1 MKKILVLLLLSL
13 CTSFL
18 YSQDYGFSI
27 KRTTIPVDLD
37 GVLSDS
43 AWAEAEIIGNFYKSK
58 PQDTSFAESKTE
70 VMMSY
75 DDRFIYVAAI
85 CYDELPGK
93 YIVQSLKRDFS
104 YPRSDAFVV
113 FIDPFRDGTNGFS
126 FANNPYGAQREG
138 LLEFG
143 GRFGVTTAWDNK
155 WYSKVKQ
162 YKDRWVVEMA
172 IPFKTIRYNSDVSEW
187 KVNFSRNDQKRNET
201 STWVPVPR
209 NQNVA
214 TLAYTGSMTW
224 DEPVKKVGS
233 NVSIIPYISTR
244 VSKDHQEEGSN
255 TNYEGNIGGDVKVGV
270 TSSLNLDLTVNPDYS
285 QVDVDRQVI
294 NVDRFE
300 IFFPEKRQ
308 FFIENNDMFS
318 NRGFGRSR
326 PFFTRKIGLAS
337 DSLGRSTNVPILYGA
352 RLSGKIDEN
361 WRLGVFNSHIG
372 ADKSLG
378 IDAQNSSMA
387 VVQRKLLDRSYVTLF
402 GVHRQGFGS
411 DPDKPDQF
419 NPDDYNSVFGGEAR
433 YVSKDGALETGGH
446 MHNSQSFGL
455 KGDQLS
461 TGLFVDYDVKKMA
474 VSLYSNYVGSNYKA
488 DLGFVPRKGIYNNS
502 ISGQYNMFPKKG
514 LINKHGPIA
523 QYENFLNIQMEDIE
537 NEGILGYEVVLSNTS
552 IIDVY
557 GHKNFIELQ
566 RNFDPS
572 RVGDTVLLSGSKHH
586 FESIEVRF
594 KSDERKFIFFDGSYE
609 TGTYYNGFRED
620 IRSSL
625 RFRFAPIANI
635 SLIYNYTDITLP
647 NPYSSREYNLI
658 GTEFEFAFTK
668 SIFFTTFVQYNE
680 QQDNININAR
690 FQWRYK
696 PASDLFVV
704 YTDNYFPEELGVKN
718 RALVLKLTYWF
729 NM

>member
-1 MKKILVLLLLSL
+1 M
-13 CTSFL
+13 
-18 YSQDYGFSI
+18 
-27 KRTTIPVDLD
+27 D
-37 GVLSDS
+37 GVLNDS
-43 AWAEAEIIGNFYKSK
+43 AWVNADVVGDFYKSK
-58 PQDTSFAESKTE
+58 PQDTSFAETKTE

-75 DDRFIYVAAI
+75 DDKFIYVAAI

-104 YPRSDAFVV
+104 YPRTDAFVM
-113 FIDPFRDGTNGFS
+113 FIDPFNDGTNGFS

-138 LLEFG
+138 LLEHG
-143 GRFGVTTAWDNK
+143 GRYGVTTAWDNK

-162 YKDRWVVEMA
+162 YNDRWIIEMA
-172 IPFKTIRYNSDVSEW
+172 IPFKTIRYNSDVSQW

-214 TLAYTGSMTW
+214 SLAYTGTMTW
-224 DEPVKKVGS
+224 DQSVQKVGS
-233 NVSIIPYISTR
+233 NVSIIPYISTKA
-244 VSKDHQEEGSN
+244 SKNHSEEGAI
-255 TNYEGNIGGDVKVGV
+255 TEYEPSIGGDVKVGI

-361 WRLGVFNSHIG
+361 WRLGLFNSQIG
-372 ADKSLG
+372 ADKNLG
-378 IDAQNSSMA
+378 IDAQNTSMA
-387 VVQRKLLDRSYVTLF
+387 VIQRKLLDRSYVTAF

-411 DPDKPDQF
+411 DPDNPNKF
-419 NPDDYNSVFGGEAR
+419 NPNDYNSVFGGEAR
-433 YVSKDGALETGGH
+433 YVSKKGAIESGGH
-446 MHNSQSFGL
+446 LHGSRTADL
-455 KGDQLS
+455 KGDALS
-461 TGLFVDYDVKKMA
+461 TGVFVDYNIRKWA
-474 VSLYSNYVGSNYKA
+474 VSLFSDYIGTNYRA
-488 DLGFVPRKGIYNNS
+488 DLGFVPRTGVYHNAFNAHYN
-502 ISGQYNMFPKKG
+502 IFPKG
-514 LINKHGPIA
+514 GFINKHGPTA
-523 QYENFLNIQMEDIE
+523 HYENYLNVNFDNIE
-537 NEGILGYEVVLSNTS
+537 TKGGLGYDFVFINTS
-552 IIDVY
+552 VFGVKYQKD
-557 GHKNFIELQ
+557 FIQLQ

-572 RVGDTVLLSGSKHH
+572 RVGDTVLISGTKHD
-586 FESIEVRF
+586 FQSLAFNF
-594 KSDERKFIFFDGSYE
+594 KSDERKFIFFDGSYK
-609 TGTYYNGFRED
+609 TGSYFNGFRED

-635 SLIYNYTDITLP
+635 SLIYNYTDISLP
-647 NPYSSREYNLI
+647 NPYSSGEYNLI

-668 SIFFTTFVQYNE
+668 SVFFTTFVQYNQ
-680 QQDNININAR
+680 QQDNINLNAR

-696 PASDLFVV
+696 PASDLFIV
-704 YTDNYFPEELGVKN
+704 YTDNYYPEELGIKN
-718 RALVLKLTYWF
+718 RAIVLKLTYWF